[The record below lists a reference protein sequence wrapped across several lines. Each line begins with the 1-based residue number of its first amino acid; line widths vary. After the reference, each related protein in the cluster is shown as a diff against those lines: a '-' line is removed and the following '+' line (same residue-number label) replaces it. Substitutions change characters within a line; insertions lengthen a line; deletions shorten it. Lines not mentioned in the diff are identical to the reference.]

1 MKSFAKK
8 IVDYFEKNI
17 IIMYTLYNVY
27 IIMMLGGNGMRRK
40 FRVTKKMLQRF
51 ETLTYGESV
60 KLYSAL
66 ALLEK
71 YGVTESILEMWGRGK
86 NKSEYLSIPVSRT
99 YKEGGVN
106 GEIPEDI
113 IHSITIDLSRV

>member
-1 MKSFAKK
+1 
-8 IVDYFEKNI
+8 
-17 IIMYTLYNVY
+17 MYTLYNVY
-27 IIMMLGGNGMRRK
+27 IIMMLGGNGMGRK
-40 FRVTKKMLQRF
+40 FRVSKKMLQRF

-99 YKEGGVN
+99 FKEGGVN

>member
-1 MKSFAKK
+1 
-8 IVDYFEKNI
+8 
-17 IIMYTLYNVY
+17 MYTLYNVY
-27 IIMMLGGNGMRRK
+27 IIIVLGGNGMGRK
-40 FRVTKKMLQRF
+40 FRVSKKMLQRF

-71 YGVTESILEMWGRGK
+71 YGVTEYILGMWGRGK

-99 YKEGGVN
+99 YVEGGVN
-106 GEIPEDI
+106 GEIPDDI

>member
-1 MKSFAKK
+1 M
-8 IVDYFEKNI
+8 
-17 IIMYTLYNVY
+17 
-27 IIMMLGGNGMRRK
+27 
-40 FRVTKKMLQRF
+40 
-51 ETLTYGESV
+51 
-60 KLYSAL
+60 
-66 ALLEK
+66 
-71 YGVTESILEMWGRGK
+71 TEYILEMWGRGK

>member
-1 MKSFAKK
+1 M
-8 IVDYFEKNI
+8 V
-17 IIMYTLYNVY
+17 
-27 IIMMLGGNGMRRK
+27 LGGNGMGRK
-40 FRVTKKMLQRF
+40 FRVSKDMLQRF
-51 ETLTYGESV
+51 ETLTYEESV

-99 YKEGGVN
+99 YKEGGEN

-113 IHSITIDLSRV
+113 IHSITINLSRV

>member
-1 MKSFAKK
+1 MIIEGFNRKFSKNYW
-8 IVDYFEKNI
+8 INLRKNI

-27 IIMMLGGNGMRRK
+27 IIMVLGGDGMGRK
-40 FRVTKKMLQRF
+40 FRVSKKMLQRF

-71 YGVTESILEMWGRGK
+71 YG
-86 NKSEYLSIPVSRT
+86 
-99 YKEGGVN
+99 
-106 GEIPEDI
+106 
-113 IHSITIDLSRV
+113 

>member
-1 MKSFAKK
+1 M
-8 IVDYFEKNI
+8 DYFEKNFV
-17 IIMYTLYNVY
+17 IMYTLYNVY
-27 IIMMLGGNGMRRK
+27 IIMVLGGDDMGRK
-40 FRVTKKMLQRF
+40 FRVSKKMLQKF
-51 ETLTYGESV
+51 ETLTYEESV

-86 NKSEYLSIPVSRT
+86 NKSEYLSISVSRT
-99 YKEGGVN
+99 YKEGGEN

>member
-1 MKSFAKK
+1 MG
-8 IVDYFEKNI
+8 YFEKNI

-27 IIMMLGGNGMRRK
+27 IIMVLGGNGMGRK
-40 FRVTKKMLQRF
+40 FRVSKNMLQRF
-51 ETLTYGESV
+51 ETLTYEESV

-71 YGVTESILEMWGRGK
+71 YGVTDSVLE

-106 GEIPEDI
+106 GEIPEEI